1 MGRIIEGQDVRINP
15 DLIPAHVWKY
25 LARDTLAAA
34 RRFYANPENRAKFE
48 AWKAERDAQKARE
61 EQGLDD

>member
-1 MGRIIEGQDVRINP
+1 MWTITEGKDVRIDP
-15 DLIPAHVWKY
+15 DLIPDHIWKY

-34 RRFYANPENRAKFE
+34 KRFYSIPENRARFE
-48 AWKAERDAQKARE
+48 AWKAERDAQKAKE